1 MAQNITLLVY
11 PAKDLNAGKAFF
23 NKFLGVEPYVDGA
36 YYVGYKTKNDLEIG
50 LDPNGQA
57 VIGYVEVQD
66 IEESLQSLLDAGTSA
81 FQSVQDVG
89 GGMLIAQVK
98 DVNGNVLGLRQ
109 QPK

>member
-23 NKFLGVEPYVDGA
+23 NRFLGVEPYVDGA
-36 YYVGYKTKNDLEIG
+36 YYVGYKTNDLEIG

-66 IEESLQSLLDAGTSA
+66 IEESLQSLLDAGASA
-81 FQSVQDVG
+81 FQGVKDVG

>member
-11 PAKDLNAGKAFF
+11 PAKDFNAGKAFF
-23 NKFLGVEPYVDGA
+23 NNFLGVEPYVDGA
-36 YYVGYKTKNDLEIG
+36 YYVGYKTNALEIG

-57 VIGYVEVQD
+57 VIGYVEGQD
-66 IEESLQSLLDAGTSA
+66 IEESLQSLLDAGASA
-81 FQSVQDVG
+81 FQGVKDVG